1 MMLINEITYA
11 IFIMM
16 MVLTMIMIVMMTI
29 IIMKYST

>member
-16 MVLTMIMIVMMTI
+16 KVLTMKMMVMMTI
-29 IIMKYST
+29 IIMKYLT

>member
-1 MMLINEITYA
+1 MLINEITYA